1 MPYPSSGKRRT
12 TNLHFIF
19 SSITLAITITSPL
32 AFAQPSPNQSSDVA
46 GIQPALTFRADFSAL
61 KNPQQSAQSSTTLQ
75 LKLPLPEGGDA
86 IFTLTDSNVM
96 PPELAQRY
104 PQIRSWKGADPHG
117 RQIRLDLSDRGVRAI
132 VFDQQGTWRIRPAC
146 PTRRVSCDPDDYLSF
161 RATAS
166 APHTIAHSTQSTS
179 QGEPAAIPRPSLVF
193 PVNNH
198 QREYRLAVATTSE
211 YSQLFGGSV
220 DANLASVVETINRV
234 NAVFERDLGIHL
246 TLAKDNDKL
255 MFTDT
260 TTDPYRSAEDEDE
273 DEDDFGYSRA
283 QNVRVLRETIG
294 NENFDVGHL
303 FEVSL
308 GGGAITGV
316 CDDHGKADAASGLNP
331 EDDETE
337 LLSKTFIDT
346 VIHELGHQFNAD
358 HTFNGCVRDSDAT
371 FEPGSGSTIMS
382 YASECFFSTDWPPV
396 INPLHNLQDHKD
408 TYFHA
413 KNIEQVRAFTSGPG
427 AACGVERLNPNR
439 PPVITTPYA
448 DKSVFIPAHTAF
460 SLTGQASSAVPN
472 AQLTY
477 TWEQI
482 DLGPEQSEHEALS
495 DKAQGPIFR
504 SYPPTLDG
512 TRTFPKLEAVL
523 AEQRLNGEVYPST
536 TRELNFRLTVRDN
549 LPDLASTA
557 YIDQKIHVLDTG
569 QPFAVT
575 QPASNATWQ
584 AGTAQAVS
592 WNVAGTAQAPIAC
605 QTVRID
611 LSLDGGHTYLTQPL
625 LASAANTGQAQVTL
639 PALDRDSTQ
648 ARIRLSCNSSVFFA
662 VSPANFSIVQ

>member
-1 MPYPSSGKRRT
+1 MPYPSSGKTRT

-19 SSITLAITITSPL
+19 SSITLAITIASPL
-32 AFAQPSPNQSSDVA
+32 AFAQPSPNQSLDVV
-46 GIQPALTFRADFSAL
+46 GIQQPLTFRADFSAL
-61 KNPQQSAQSSTTLQ
+61 KNPQQSAQSGTTLQ

-132 VFDQQGTWRIRPAC
+132 VFDQHGTWRIQPAC
-146 PTRRVSCDPDDYLSF
+146 TTDQASCDPDNYLSF

-166 APHTIAHSTQSTS
+166 ASHTIAHSTQSTS
-179 QGEPAAIPRPSLVF
+179 QGEPAGVPRPSLVF

-220 DANLASVVETINRV
+220 DASLASVVETINRV
-234 NAVFERDLGIHL
+234 NAIYERDLGIHL
-246 TLAKDNDKL
+246 TLVKDNDKL
-255 MFTDT
+255 MFTDPA
-260 TTDPYRSAEDEDE
+260 TDPYRSAEDEE
-273 DEDDFGYSRA
+273 DFGYSRT
-283 QNVRVLRETIG
+283 QNVRVLREIIG
-294 NENFDVGHL
+294 NDNFDVGHL

-316 CDDHGKADAASGLNP
+316 CDDHRKADAASGLNP
-331 EDDETE
+331 EDDDTE

-346 VIHELGHQFNAD
+346 VIHELGHQFSAD

-382 YASECFFSTDWPPV
+382 YASECFLSTDWPPV
-396 INPLHNLQDHKD
+396 INPFHNLQDHKD

-413 KNIEQVRAFTSGPG
+413 KSIEQVRDFTSGAG
-427 AACGVERLNPNR
+427 AACGVERINPNR

-460 SLTGQASSAVPN
+460 ALTGHASSAIPN

-482 DLGPEQSEHEALS
+482 DLGPEQPENETLS

-523 AEQRLNGEVYPST
+523 AEQRLNGEIYPST

-549 LPDLASTA
+549 LVDLASTA

-569 QPFAVT
+569 QAFAVT
-575 QPASNATWQ
+575 QPASSTTWQ

-625 LASAANTGQAQVTL
+625 LASTANTGQAQVTL

-662 VSPANFSIVQ
+662 VSPANFNIVQ